1 MNRPFSLEITYMTSS
16 KNIEVK
22 QIDVISPTGGF
33 LIGPGSAPLVSVL
46 GKNTKMILTLT
57 TDALTDLTIP
67 AGVLRINEK
76 HDVFILIIDPEIID
90 W

>member
-1 MNRPFSLEITYMTSS
+1 MTSS